1 MKFKKEYIILA
12 VIILSLAVYLAVRS
26 KNPTG
31 FELPQPQA
39 IEKSKINRILIV
51 KGDEK
56 IELAKKD
63 EQWVLEPKGY
73 PADSIKVGNM
83 LNSAAEL
90 TLTAL
95 VSDSGN
101 YERYDLT
108 DEKKIQVKAFAE
120 GRTAREFDIGHAA
133 PTHQHTF
140 VKLAGDQNVYHARG
154 SIKNTFDHSLDSLR
168 DKTVLSF
175 EKDSIRSLTIQKD
188 GQTVSLARKQVEPKE
203 ASEAKEQSADGA
215 TAAKQAQAAQPEPAA
230 ETKTQWLNAAGEKVE
245 QTAVNGLL
253 STLSGL
259 KCDEFMADEAG
270 KELTQEKWRLTFA
283 GDQKEYSITTFAPN
297 EEDTT
302 VPAISSATKYAFRLP
317 QARVQTIEQDLDK
330 LLKQDSTEKPEQEDP
345 RQTEK

>member
-56 IELAKKD
+56 IELAQKD

-83 LNSAAEL
+83 LDSAAEL

-108 DEKKIQVKAFAE
+108 DEKRIQVKAFVE
-120 GRTAREFDIGHAA
+120 GRTAREFDIGRAA
-133 PTHQHTF
+133 PTYQHTF
-140 VKLAGDQNVYHARG
+140 VKLAGDKNVYHARG
-154 SIKNTFDHSLDSLR
+154 SIKNTFEHSLDSLR

-175 EKDSIRSLTIQKD
+175 EKDSMRSLTIQKD
-188 GQTVSLARKQVEPKE
+188 GQTVSLARKQVEQ
-203 ASEAKEQSADGA
+203 ASEAKEQPADGE
-215 TAAKQAQAAQPEPAA
+215 TAAKQAQAAEPEPTA

-253 STLSGL
+253 SALSGL

-270 KELTQEKWRLTFA
+270 KELTQEKWRLTFG
-283 GDQKEYSITTFAPN
+283 GDQKEYSITTFAVSN

-317 QARVQTIEQDLDK
+317 QARVQTIEQEMDK
-330 LLKQDSTEKPEQEDP
+330 LLKRDKTAKADQVAPK
-345 RQTEK
+345 QTEK